1 MTVTNVSVQ
10 PHNGP
15 SGINGWLILPL
26 IGLLFAP
33 FHYLLRFSSHV
44 ITYLTNNIWVT
55 MIELDVSKGQQ
66 IFISVTIVVY
76 SLILLL
82 TIVISTILIFHFF
95 KKKRTLP
102 KHIILYYI
110 ATAACKFIFGFAFVY
125 ISNLLYGV
133 NHEERF
139 EFAAV
144 SMMSFIFTFI
154 WANYFNESKRVY
166 NTFIH

>member
-10 PHNGP
+10 PHSGP

-33 FHYLLRFSSHV
+33 FHYLLRFFSHL

-82 TIVISTILIFHFF
+82 TAVISTILIFHFF

-102 KHIILYYI
+102 KNMILYYI
-110 ATAACKFIFGFAFVY
+110 ATAACKIVFGFA
-125 ISNLLYGV
+125 L
-133 NHEERF
+133 
-139 EFAAV
+139 
-144 SMMSFIFTFI
+144 FTYQI
-154 WANYFNESKRVY
+154 YYME
-166 NTFIH
+166 

>member
-1 MTVTNVSVQ
+1 MTVTNVSIQ

-33 FHYLLRFSSHV
+33 FHYLLRFFSHV

-82 TIVISTILIFHFF
+82 TAVISTILIFHFF
-95 KKKRTLP
+95 KKKGHYQR
-102 KHIILYYI
+102 I
-110 ATAACKFIFGFAFVY
+110 
-125 ISNLLYGV
+125 
-133 NHEERF
+133 
-139 EFAAV
+139 
-144 SMMSFIFTFI
+144 
-154 WANYFNESKRVY
+154 
-166 NTFIH
+166 